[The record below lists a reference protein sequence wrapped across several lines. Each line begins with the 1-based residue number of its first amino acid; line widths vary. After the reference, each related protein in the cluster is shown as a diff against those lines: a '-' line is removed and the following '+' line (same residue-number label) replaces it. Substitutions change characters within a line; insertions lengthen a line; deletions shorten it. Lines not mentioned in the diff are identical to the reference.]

1 MQICVYMHRI
11 ELAKIAYKSEF
22 FLHSVRQNVIENSKT
37 IENWPKTKR
46 RQKMKTKTK
55 NEKNEK
61 WKKNRNFWK
70 KPKFLKK
77 KSTILKISKKFKKF
91 KNFVFCHLSKKWLFL
106 KKSEIFE
113 KILKFWK
120 KLRFWKKLKN
130 FRDFFE
136 FHQLYLKSRQM
147 KGKWQFEGHN
157 TTIPRTEVRVWHDRW
172 FHIMASCV
180 KTAPHGDPR

>member
-1 MQICVYMHRI
+1 MQICVYRHRI

-22 FLHSVRQNVIENSKT
+22 SLHSVRQNVIENSKT

-46 RQKMKTKTK
+46 RQKTKTKTK

-61 WKKNRNFWK
+61 WKKK
-70 KPKFLKK
+70 SKFLKK
-77 KSTILKISKKFKKF
+77 TEFFEKKSKILKISKKFK
-91 KNFVFCHLSKKWLFL
+91 NFVCCHLSKKMVV
-106 KKSEIFE
+106 FE
-113 KILKFWK
+113 KIWNFRKNSQILKK
-120 KLRFWKKLKN
+120 IEIWKKLKN

-157 TTIPRTEVRVWHDRW
+157 TTIPRTEVRVWHDR
-172 FHIMASCV
+172 
-180 KTAPHGDPR
+180 

>member
-37 IENWPKTKR
+37 MENWPKTKR

-55 NEKNEK
+55 NENIEK
-61 WKKNRNFWK
+61 WKKNQNFWK

-77 KSTILKISKKFKKF
+77 FLKKKSKILKISKKFKKL
-91 KNFVFCHLSKKWLFL
+91 KNFVFCHFSKKWSFL

-113 KILKFWK
+113 KILK
-120 KLRFWKKLKN
+120 FWKKLKN

-136 FHQLYLKSRQM
+136 FHQLYLKLRQM

-157 TTIPRTEVRVWHDRW
+157 TTIPRTEVRVWHDR
-172 FHIMASCV
+172 
-180 KTAPHGDPR
+180 